1 MVAAEWPDRKDQGLD
16 MRKRHHDGER
26 GAALIE
32 FAISAVLLLT
42 LVFGIVEAGWAL
54 SNQLDL
60 RHAAREGARVA
71 AVGADN
77 TTIVNTTCAA
87 IKAGDLRDNA
97 TITIT
102 GGTAIGETV
111 TVRVQSPSTG
121 LTGFLPVFN
130 SLNLDDR
137 AIIYLE
143 QDPNFG
149 AGGPC

>member
-1 MVAAEWPDRKDQGLD
+1 MHIR
-16 MRKRHHDGER
+16 RHDSER

-32 FAISAVLLLT
+32 FAISAILLFT
-42 LVFGIVEAGWAL
+42 LLFGMVEAGWAL

-71 AVGADN
+71 AIGADN

-87 IKAGDLRDNA
+87 IKAGAFRDNA
-97 TITIT
+97 TVSIN
-102 GGTAIGETV
+102 GGAAVGDTV
-111 TVRVQSPSTG
+111 IVRVQSPSTG

-137 AIIYLE
+137 AVIYLE